1 MNPVLQVHQLNFSR
15 SARPILED
23 ITLAVGPGESV
34 AIAGPNG
41 AGKSTLLWCI
51 LGLLCA
57 NGRIVKPARTGIVF
71 QNPED
76 QLFMPT
82 LLDDLMLPLRCEG
95 MEKDAAETA
104 ARAALRRFEMEDSA
118 ARPAAGLSLGQRKRA
133 ALALAMLR
141 DPDLLLLDEPTA
153 ELDPRASRLLADA
166 LQTSSA
172 ARLVAS
178 HDLAFI
184 AKTCSRLIIL
194 DHGRIQAAAPAAA
207 ILSDFDLLDRHGL
220 R

>member
-1 MNPVLQVHQLNFSR
+1 MNPVLQVHHLNYSR
-15 SARPILED
+15 DRLLILED
-23 ITLAVGPGESV
+23 ISFVIAPGESLG
-34 AIAGPNG
+34 IAGPNG

-51 LGLLCA
+51 LGLLDGH
-57 NGRIVKPARTGIVF
+57 GRIDKPARTSIVF

-95 MEKDAAETA
+95 MAKDQAETA
-104 ARAALRRFEMEDSA
+104 ARSALRRFEMEDCA

-141 DPDLLLLDEPTA
+141 DPELLLLDEPTA
-153 ELDPRASRLLADA
+153 ELDPRASRLLAEA
-166 LQTSSA
+166 LQISSA

-178 HDLAFI
+178 HDLAFLD
-184 AKTCSRLIIL
+184 KTCSRLIIL
-194 DHGRIQAAAPAAA
+194 DQGRIQADAPAAA
-207 ILSDFDLLDRHGL
+207 ILANFDLLDRHGL